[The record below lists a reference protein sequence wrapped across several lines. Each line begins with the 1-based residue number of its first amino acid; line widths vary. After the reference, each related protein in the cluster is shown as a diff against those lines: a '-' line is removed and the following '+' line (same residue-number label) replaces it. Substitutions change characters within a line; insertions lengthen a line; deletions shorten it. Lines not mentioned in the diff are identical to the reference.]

1 MVDKELLRT
10 YEEKIRSF
18 GTFEQIVE
26 LRELFQM
33 VFQNLS
39 LDEKRLTF
47 YVQFFF
53 TENVEYH
60 VDCDLAQGID
70 LRVETMI
77 KIKSNDKN
85 ECISNGLI
93 AVPSSSEKY
102 LFGVEIKPKTPDID
116 LTDYKKKT
124 GLQNTKNFG
133 KIF

>member
-60 VDCDLAQGID
+60 VDCDLAQDID

-102 LFGVEIKPKTPDID
+102 LFGV
-116 LTDYKKKT
+116 
-124 GLQNTKNFG
+124 
-133 KIF
+133 